1 MDVLFIQT
9 GGTID
14 KDYPKNI
21 NGWGFEIGQPASEKL
36 LSSLRLSLNH
46 RTITA
51 FQKDS
56 TKIDHDDL
64 ENLRNIC
71 QKAKET
77 KIIIT
82 HGTDTILKTAKYLST
97 IPKKTIVLT
106 GAFLPYTFKN
116 SDAEFNVG
124 MAIAGVQTLSDGIYV
139 SLNGIIGKFN
149 EIQRDETT
157 GKYYKKP

>member
-36 LSSLRLSLNH
+36 LSSLLSLNH

-64 ENLRNIC
+64 
-71 QKAKET
+71 KT
-77 KIIIT
+77 
-82 HGTDTILKTAKYLST
+82 LKTFVKKLKRLKSLSHMEQ
-97 IPKKTIVLT
+97 IL
-106 GAFLPYTFKN
+106 FLKLQNIYP
-116 SDAEFNVG
+116 
-124 MAIAGVQTLSDGIYV
+124 LS
-139 SLNGIIGKFN
+139 
-149 EIQRDETT
+149 QR
-157 GKYYKKP
+157 KQ